1 VIYKETYCK
10 VVLHAGGPC
19 ELDQAEVE
27 SELQR
32 ATALMEEEALRSRPA
47 AGGQQFSSGPVAG
60 TSFNTGV
67 MSDSD
72 IQLLR
77 EKHLFLAGFSDNFIR
92 MTPVGDLMRI
102 ESTALK
108 ARELE
113 RAKDADDRLA
123 VNKTSLAATMT
134 SVPAGSDNR
143 WSVLHQGRFLG
154 GACCSSAKL
163 WLAAKEYL
171 GSGFAPPVGN
181 YDMGAV
187 GLADYVSAQGW
198 AEIHNPAST
207 KLSVRM
213 FNINN
218 CSARASSK
226 KAEDGDEDF
235 NDVAEFK
242 LAIRAMRTAM
252 QFVMPWNLSV
262 LALEG
267 FFFQT
272 NFCGSD
278 LANVEKRAWF
288 LTKFADYVIS
298 LNADRWRDSEPFLT
312 TGELKGI
319 WSSFFGAQPHSAVAS
334 KGKQKNAKQGAQK
347 AADPRLSLGIC
358 FAYNLGNCLKAPGT
372 CTTAKGRPLKHV
384 CDFAADPAK
393 PTDVCGKEHI
403 RKDFH
408 K

>member
-1 VIYKETYCK
+1 MIYKSAII
-10 VVLHAGGPC
+10 LNAGGPF
-19 ELDQAEVE
+19 ELDPAEVE
-27 SELQR
+27 AELQR
-32 ATALMEEEALRSRPA
+32 ASVLMDEESLRSRPA
-47 AGGQQFSSGPVAG
+47 AGGQQVAPGPVASPCFG
-60 TSFNTGV
+60 SSV

-72 IQLLR
+72 IRHLR

-108 ARELE
+108 AREIE

-123 VNKTSLAATMT
+123 VNKTSLAATLT

-163 WLAAKEYL
+163 WLTAKEYL
-171 GSGFAPPVGN
+171 GLSFAPPVGN

-187 GLADYVSAQGW
+187 GLAGYVSARGW

-207 KLSVRM
+207 KLSVKM

-226 KAEDGDEDF
+226 KTEDGEEDIS
-235 NDVAEFK
+235 DVSEFK

-252 QFVMPWNLSV
+252 QFVMPWNLSI

-267 FFFQT
+267 FLFQT
-272 NFCGSD
+272 NFCNAD

-319 WSSFFGAQPHSAVAS
+319 WSSFFGAQPHSAVAGKS
-334 KGKQKNAKQGAQK
+334 KQKSGKQGTQK
-347 AADPRLSLGIC
+347 TLDPRLSLGIC
-358 FAYNLGNCLKAPGT
+358 FAWNMGNCLKPAGT
-372 CTTAKGRPLKHV
+372 CTTAKGRPLKHI